1 MIDSLIK
8 HLEKTENNII
18 YYSIIINNNPHVQGL
33 SWSTKISETKL
44 KTKTIQ
50 KQEDI

>member
-33 SWSTKISETKL
+33 SSRVL
-44 KTKTIQ
+44 KYLKRN
-50 KQEDI
+50 